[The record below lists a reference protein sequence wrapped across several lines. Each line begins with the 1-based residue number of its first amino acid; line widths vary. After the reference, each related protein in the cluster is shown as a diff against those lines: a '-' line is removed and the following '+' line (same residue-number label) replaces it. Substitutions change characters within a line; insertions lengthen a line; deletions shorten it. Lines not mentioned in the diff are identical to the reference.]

1 MALIFSVGM
10 ESPNV
15 SVDEEHLGIG
25 IFTKVINLG
34 LVSLVGYIFNKVNG
48 VTIIGA
54 N

>member
-10 ESPNV
+10 EMPNV
-15 SVDEEHLGIG
+15 SVDEEHIIIG

-34 LVSLVGYIFNKVNG
+34 LVSLVGYIFNEVHG
-48 VTIIGA
+48 VTRNGA